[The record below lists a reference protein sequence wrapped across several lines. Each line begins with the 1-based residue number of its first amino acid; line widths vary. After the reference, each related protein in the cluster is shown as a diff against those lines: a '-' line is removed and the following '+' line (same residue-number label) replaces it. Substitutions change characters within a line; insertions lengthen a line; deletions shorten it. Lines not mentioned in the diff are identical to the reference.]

1 MKAIRVLLCTLLALA
16 GLSIFSIPT
25 TARAEDEKDRG
36 LTQRLDR
43 LEQQVHQL
51 AERDQPSNQQP
62 GPMLQPPGGPMNP
75 QSMMPFDSRMQYQH
89 PNRWHHPGRCILGTL
104 LIVLAI
110 VHVLLAIWVF
120 TDIRKRGE
128 GSGIFI
134 VLALLI
140 GVPGTAL
147 YLLARIGDRKTT

>member
-1 MKAIRVLLCTLLALA
+1 MKSIRVLLCTLLALA

-25 TARAEDEKDRG
+25 TARAEDEKDRS
-36 LTQRLDR
+36 LAQRLDR

-51 AERDQPSNQQP
+51 AEREQSSNQRP
-62 GPMLQPPGGPMNP
+62 GPMNP
-75 QSMMPFDSRMQYQH
+75 QSMMPFDGRMQNQRLC
-89 PNRWHHPGRCILGTL
+89 RWHYPGACILGTL
-104 LIVLAI
+104 LIVLAV